1 VQKRKLKWQLYLSY
15 LFITILALVSALV
28 FASWAVRGFYF
39 EQIKSGLEA
48 RAYLIEKQVAELLDT
63 PKDKDIDAVCEYLG
77 RRSDTRITVVLPSGL
92 VVADSEKEPS
102 TMDNHRNRPEIMA
115 AMEEGRAGNSI
126 RYSATL
132 QKEMVYVAIPL
143 KKDGEIK
150 AVVRTSM
157 PLTSLG
163 KALRAVH
170 GKILLGGS
178 IIAVLAA
185 LTSLVVSRKISRPLE
200 EMKKG
205 AERFSRGDF
214 DARLE
219 PPDSEEMAG
228 LAEAMNEMA
237 AQLDERIRTILRQ
250 RNEQEAILA
259 SMVEGVIAVN
269 TEKRIILINQA
280 ARDMFNIARNAARGR
295 LLPKIIPH
303 EEILEVVEKAMEQE
317 GQAEEEIIR
326 EDRFLHTSAATVRD
340 TTGQAI
346 GAVIVFNDITQIRRL
361 ENVRSEFVA
370 NVSHELRTPITSI
383 KGFVETL
390 LDGELDARE
399 NTERFLNIIH
409 KQADQLNDIIE
420 DLLILSRVEQG
431 AEKKSIAFERGSIKE
446 VLESSIEV
454 SGLKAAEKDI
464 DIGLSCEDELQTRI
478 NPSLLSQAVINL
490 INNAVN
496 FSEPGGVVEVEAKR
510 KNSSVVINVRDYGT
524 GIGAEHLTRLFE
536 RFYRIDKGRSKKL
549 GGTGLGL
556 AIVKHIAQAHGG
568 AVTVESE
575 PGTGSTFS
583 IFLPLTN

>member
-1 VQKRKLKWQLYLSY
+1 MQKRKLKWQLYLSY

-39 EQIKSGLEA
+39 KQIKSGLEA
-48 RAYLIEKQVAELLDT
+48 RAYLIENQVAELLYT
-63 PKDKDIDAVCEYLG
+63 PGVKNIDAVCEYLG

-92 VVADSEKEPS
+92 VVADSEEEPS

-163 KALRAVH
+163 KALREVH

-219 PPDSEEMAG
+219 PPESEEMAG

-237 AQLDERIRTILRQ
+237 GQLDERIRTILRQ

-259 SMVEGVIAVN
+259 SMIEGVIAVN

-280 ARDMFNIARNAARGR
+280 ARDMFGIARNAARGR

-303 EEILEVVEKAMEQE
+303 EDILDVVEKAMEQE
-317 GQAEEEIIR
+317 GQAEEEILR
-326 EDRFLHTSAATVRD
+326 ENRSLHTSAATIRD

-390 LDGELDARE
+390 LDGELNARD

-420 DLLILSRVEQG
+420 DLLILSRIEQG
-431 AEKKSIAFERGSIKE
+431 SEKKSIAFEKGSIKE

-464 DIGLSCEDELQTRI
+464 DIGLSCEDNLRTRI

-510 KNSSVVINVRDYGT
+510 SNSSMVINVRDYGT

-575 PGTGSTFS
+575 PGRGSTFS
-583 IFLPLTN
+583 IFLPLNN

>member
-1 VQKRKLKWQLYLSY
+1 MQRRKLKRQLYLSY
-15 LFITILALVSALV
+15 IFITILALVAVLI
-28 FASWAVRGFYF
+28 FASWAVRGFF
-39 EQIKSGLEA
+39 FDQIKSGLES
-48 RAYLIEKQVAELLDT
+48 RAYLVERQVRELLESTDG
-63 PKDKDIDAVCEYLG
+63 DIDAVCDYLG
-77 RRSDTRITVVLPSGL
+77 KRSDTRITVILPSGL
-92 VVADSEKEPS
+92 VVADSERDPS
-102 TMDNHRNRPEIMA
+102 TMDNHRTRPEILT
-115 AMEEGRAGNSI
+115 AMEDKAGSSI

-132 QKEMVYVAIPL
+132 KKEMVYVAIPL
-143 KKDGEIK
+143 KRAGEIK
-150 AVVRTSM
+150 AVIRTSM
-157 PLTSLG
+157 PLTTLG
-163 KALRAVH
+163 TALREVH
-170 GKILLGGS
+170 GKILIGGI
-178 IIAVLAA
+178 IIALLAA
-185 LTSLVVSRKISRPLE
+185 LTSLIVSRKISKPLE
-200 EMKKG
+200 DMKKG

-219 PPDSEEMAG
+219 TPDSEEMAG

-259 SMVEGVIAVN
+259 SMMEGVIAVN
-269 TEKRIILINQA
+269 NEDRIILINQA
-280 ARDMFNIARNAARGR
+280 ARDMFGIVRNAARGR

-303 EEILEVVEKAMEQE
+303 KEIVELIEKAMEQE
-317 GQAEEEIIR
+317 GQAEQEIVR
-326 EDRFLHTSAATVRD
+326 EDRFLHISAATVRD
-340 TTGQAI
+340 TMGKAI
-346 GAVIVFNDITQIRRL
+346 GAVIVFNDITRIRRL
-361 ENVRSEFVA
+361 ENLRSEFVA

-431 AEKKSIAFERGSIKE
+431 AEKQSIAFEEGSVKE

-464 DIGLSCEDELQTRI
+464 DIGISCDDGLRTRI
-478 NPSLLSQAVINL
+478 NPSLLSQAIINL

-496 FSEPGGVVEVEAKR
+496 FSEPGGVVEVEAR
-510 KNSSVVINVRDYGT
+510 QEDSSVVINVRDYGA
-524 GIGAEHLTRLFE
+524 GIGEEHLPRLFE

-568 AVTVESE
+568 SVSVESE
-575 PGTGSTFS
+575 PGKGSTFTV
-583 IFLPLTN
+583 FLPYFN